1 MLKNEIIKRDE
12 SIHMLRLENEFMQ
25 QKLQDQQD
33 NYTVYLKDL
42 ESKIEKNQKEK
53 KLQMQ
58 SLRNSL
64 EEKSLEI
71 TSLESK
77 VMALKS
83 QLQAKEIELEDAKK
97 VLREEKKLFD
107 DDIFQLKGQMNNE
120 KLYFREQLMYCQ
132 NHIEKL

>member
-1 MLKNEIIKRDE
+1 
-12 SIHMLRLENEFMQ
+12 
-25 QKLQDQQD
+25 
-33 NYTVYLKDL
+33 
-42 ESKIEKNQKEK
+42 
-53 KLQMQ
+53 MQ

>member
-1 MLKNEIIKRDE
+1 
-12 SIHMLRLENEFMQ
+12 
-25 QKLQDQQD
+25 
-33 NYTVYLKDL
+33 
-42 ESKIEKNQKEK
+42 
-53 KLQMQ
+53 MQ

-83 QLQAKEIELEDAKK
+83 QLQAKEIELEEAKK

-107 DDIFQLKGQMNNE
+107 DDIFQLKAQMNNE

>member
-1 MLKNEIIKRDE
+1 
-12 SIHMLRLENEFMQ
+12 
-25 QKLQDQQD
+25 
-33 NYTVYLKDL
+33 LKDL

-83 QLQAKEIELEDAKK
+83 QL
-97 VLREEKKLFD
+97 
-107 DDIFQLKGQMNNE
+107 
-120 KLYFREQLMYCQ
+120 
-132 NHIEKL
+132 